1 MPDKECIFDIIL
13 KPKRGFHLIRLTY
26 KIWYKIQIYHNRK
39 KLEKSVN
46 HFRVG
51 YLHIQNISKDLNYIK
66 ELPEKS
72 W

>member
-1 MPDKECIFDIIL
+1 MPNKESIFDIIL
-13 KPKRGFHLIRLTY
+13 KSKGGFHLIRFTY
-26 KIWYKIQIYHNRK
+26 KIWNKIQIYHNRK

-46 HFRVG
+46 HFGIG
-51 YLHIQNISKDLNYIK
+51 YLHIQNISQDLNYIK